1 MRYIRYLI
9 LGAIAVALVVVSMA
23 NRGPVTLSLLP
34 EPIAALVGFSFSITL
49 PLFIVILGFIV
60 VGILLG
66 FIWEWL
72 REHKHRAAARRA
84 EKEAHEMKRKVRRL
98 EGEKH
103 EGKDEVLALLEDGG
117 TAR

>member
-9 LGAIAVALVVVSMA
+9 LAAIAVALVVVSMA
-23 NRGPVTLSLLP
+23 NRADVTLNLLP
-34 EPIAALVGFSFSITL
+34 TPMSELAGFSFSITL
-49 PLFIVILGFIV
+49 PLFIVILGAMV
-60 VGILLG
+60 VGLLLG
-66 FIWEWL
+66 FVWEWL
-72 REHKHRAAARRA
+72 REHKHRVAARRA
-84 EKEAHEMKRKVRRL
+84 EKEAYEMKRRVRRL

>member
-23 NRGPVTLSLLP
+23 NRGAVTLSLLP
-34 EPIAALVGFSFSITL
+34 GPIADLVGYSFSITL

-66 FIWEWL
+66 FVWEWL
-72 REHKHRAAARRA
+72 REHKHRAAAANA
-84 EKEAHEMKRKVRRL
+84 EKEARELKRRVRRL